1 MKKTLLAL
9 ASMTLSLGT
18 SPADAQAGPHLGLA
32 AHVGTLGIGLDAAL
46 ALHSRVGVR
55 VGANFFPTT
64 FDATASQV
72 SYTIDMQSPTFTG
85 MVDLYLA
92 GPIRLSGGV
101 MYASNNI
108 TLEGGATGS
117 IEVGGITYPGS
128 DVGTLR
134 GEIVTRKLSSYLG
147 LGIGNPAASKFGF
160 FLDIGAGFHG
170 TPAFALTADGIL
182 AGDPTFQAN
191 LEAER
196 LEIEDDLSQLKIYP
210 VVSIGMSLR
219 IF

>member
-1 MKKTLLAL
+1 MKNTLLAVAL
-9 ASMTLSLGT
+9 VTLGVGT
-18 SPADAQAGPHLGLA
+18 VATDAQVGPQIGVAG
-32 AHVGTLGIGLDAAL
+32 HVGTLGLGLDVAV

-64 FDATASQV
+64 LDATASQV
-72 SYTIDMQSPTFTG
+72 SYTIDMPSPTFTG
-85 MVDLYLA
+85 LVDLYIA
-92 GPIRLSGGV
+92 GPLRLSGGV
-101 MYASNNI
+101 MYSSNNI
-108 TLEGGATGS
+108 ALEGGAPGS

-147 LGIGNPAASKFGF
+147 LGIGNPATSKFGF

-170 TPAFALTADGIL
+170 TPAFALTADGTL
-182 AGDPTFQAN
+182 ASDPTFQAN
-191 LEAER
+191 LESER
-196 LEIEDDLSQLKIYP
+196 QEIEDDLSQLTIYP

-219 IF
+219 VF